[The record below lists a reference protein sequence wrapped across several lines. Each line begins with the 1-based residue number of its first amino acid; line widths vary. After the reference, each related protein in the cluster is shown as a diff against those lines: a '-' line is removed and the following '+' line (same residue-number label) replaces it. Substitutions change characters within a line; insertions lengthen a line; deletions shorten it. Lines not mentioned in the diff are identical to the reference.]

1 MTDYTAN
8 DTAELE
14 ALRLS
19 IMDDIR
25 RHSNAIEALNGEH
38 MTITAVLVKRWK
50 DEREA
55 ADREGVE
62 A

>member
-1 MTDYTAN
+1 MTDYTAE

-19 IMDDIR
+19 IMDEIR
-25 RHSNAIEALNGEH
+25 RHSNAIEALNGKY
-38 MTITAVLVKRWK
+38 MTITTVLVKRWK